1 MCKCNGESVDYLLHC
16 PLARELWDILF
27 CLVGITWVMPYSVI
41 ALLESWR
48 GFIGARRSRDVW
60 GAAPACLMWCIW
72 QEQNQRTF
80 EGVKLSLLN
89 LKFLFLKS
97 MYDWCSVSPFST
109 ASFMDFLGVFVLL
122 IKSCFLFAYFYS
134 PFRLSRS

>member
-1 MCKCNGESVDYLLHC
+1 MCKCNGESVDYLFHC

-72 QEQNQRTF
+72 REQNQHTF
-80 EGVKLSLLN
+80 EGVELSLPN

-97 MYDWCSVSPFST
+97 LYDWCSISPVFCL
-109 ASFMDFLGVFVLL
+109 FFLHSGSL
-122 IKSCFLFAYFYS
+122 IGLFLFFSFCIQLLYF
-134 PFRLSRS
+134 F